1 MNIKFSRKAN
11 GKLLL
16 SGEYLVLNGAKALAV
31 PLKYGQQ
38 FSVDSSDE
46 DAVINWKSTVNGNTW
61 FAATFCLQTLKLKNT
76 TDTVIAT
83 ELLKILQ
90 ATFLLNPDF
99 FKNQKK
105 GLNINIEAN
114 YPLQWGLG
122 SSSTLIYLIASW
134 LGIDKFQLYSKV
146 SNGSGYDL
154 ACAAAANPLFYQLI
168 ENKAVITNVE
178 IGTAIKNHAVFAW
191 LGKKQNSHKEVENY
205 IKTNNAT
212 SSQINRISELSEAM
226 CHTTSAK
233 ELINI
238 IKEHE
243 QIISE
248 ILKRESI
255 AKQNFPDFD
264 GGIKSLGAW
273 GGDFAMFVS
282 EKSNIR
288 LKEELKTMGFNF
300 IFSYDEII
308 TNTDTL

>member
-1 MNIKFSRKAN
+1 MNIKFSKKAN

-16 SGEYLVLNGAKALAV
+16 SGEYLVLNGAKALAI
-31 PLKYGQQ
+31 PLKFGQQ
-38 FSVDSSDE
+38 ISVDSSDE

-76 TDTVIAT
+76 TDTLIAT

-90 ATFLLNPDF
+90 AAFLLNPDF
-99 FKNQKK
+99 IKNQKK
-105 GLNINIEAN
+105 GMNISIEAN
-114 YPLQWGLG
+114 YSLQWGLG

-134 LGIDKFQLYSKV
+134 MRIDKFQLYSKV

-212 SSQINRISELSEAM
+212 SSQINRISELSVTM
-226 CHTTSAK
+226 CYATSAK

-273 GGDFAMFVS
+273 GGDFYLVS
-282 EKSNIR
+282 TNK
-288 LKEELKTMGFNF
+288 LTFNEVNRYF
-300 IFSYDEII
+300 ENKGLMTVFKWGDLLL
-308 TNTDTL
+308 NRR

>member
-1 MNIKFSRKAN
+1 MNIKFSKKAN

-31 PLKYGQQ
+31 PLKFGQQ
-38 FSVDSSDE
+38 ISVDSSDE

-90 ATFLLNPDF
+90 AAFLLSPDF
-99 FKNQKK
+99 IKNQKK
-105 GLNINIEAN
+105 GMNISIEAN

-146 SNGSGYDL
+146 SNGSGYDV
-154 ACAAAANPLFYQLI
+154 ACAAAANPIFYQI
-168 ENKAVITNVE
+168 TDNKPIITQAG

-191 LGKKQNSHKEVENY
+191 LGKKQNSRKEVENY

-212 SSQINRISELSEAM
+212 SSQINRISELSVAM

-255 AKQNFPDFD
+255 AKQNFPDFN

-273 GGDFAMFVS
+273 GGDFVMFVS

-288 LKEELKTMGFNF
+288 LKEELKTMGFDV
-300 IFSYDEII
+300 IFSYNEII

>member
-1 MNIKFSRKAN
+1 MNIKFSKKAN

-31 PLKYGQQ
+31 PLKFGQQ
-38 FSVDSSDE
+38 ITVESFDE
-46 DAVINWKSTVNGNTW
+46 NAVINWKSSVNGNTW
-61 FAATFCLQTLKLKNT
+61 FAATFCLQTLKLKNA

-83 ELLKILQ
+83 ELQKIMR
-90 ATFLLNPDF
+90 AAFLLNPDF
-99 FKNQKK
+99 IKNQEK
-105 GLNINIEAN
+105 GLNIYIEAN

-146 SNGSGYDL
+146 SNGSGYDV
-154 ACAAAANPLFYQLI
+154 ACAAAANPIFYQI
-168 ENKAVITNVE
+168 TDNKPIITQAE

-191 LGKKQNSHKEVENY
+191 LGKKQNSRKEVENY
-205 IKTNNAT
+205 IKTINPT
-212 SSQINRISELSEAM
+212 TTQINRISELSVAM
-226 CHTTSAK
+226 CHAATAS
-233 ELINI
+233 ELTHI

-243 QIISE
+243 QILSE

-255 AKQNFPDFD
+255 EKLNFPDFE

-282 EKSNIR
+282 EKSNIQ
-288 LKEELKTMGFNF
+288 LKEELKTMGFDV
-300 IFSYDEII
+300 IYCYDEI
-308 TNTDTL
+308 LL